1 MRKIITTILI
11 IAIIVTAVC
20 FTGCYNNEERA
31 KNIQKSQ
38 TFIITDEE
46 TGVQYIVY
54 RERDNWAGMGGIT
67 PRYNSDGT
75 LHTVNDK
82 EKTDSL
88 NIKREYDE
96 CGRLEK
102 N

>member
-1 MRKIITTILI
+1 M
-11 IAIIVTAVC
+11 
-20 FTGCYNNEERA
+20 
-31 KNIQKSQ
+31 
-38 TFIITDEE
+38 
-46 TGVQYIVY
+46 Y

-96 CGRLEK
+96 CRRSEK

>member
-1 MRKIITTILI
+1 MKKIMSIILVIIITTM
-11 IAIIVTAVC
+11 C
-20 FTGCYNNEERA
+20 FTACDKKDRA
-31 KNIQKSQ
+31 EDIQKSQ

-54 RERDNWAGMGGIT
+54 REQASWAGMGGIT

-88 NIKREYDE
+88 NIKKDSES
-96 CGRLEK
+96 K
-102 N
+102 

>member
-1 MRKIITTILI
+1 MKKIIITILI
-11 IAIIVTAVC
+11 IAIIITTAC
-20 FTGCYNNEERA
+20 FTGCDKEERA
-31 KNIQKSQ
+31 KYIQKSQ

-54 RERDNWAGMGGIT
+54 REQAGQGGMGGIT

-75 LHTVNDK
+75 LHTVNDN

-88 NIKREYDE
+88 NIKKENR
-96 CGRLEK
+96 GTTK
-102 N
+102 

>member
-1 MRKIITTILI
+1 MRKIITTIFI
-11 IAIIVTAVC
+11 ITAIITVVC
-20 FTGCYNNEERA
+20 FTGCGKEEIA
-31 KNIQKSQ
+31 NSIQRSQ
-38 TFIITDEE
+38 KILIITDEE

-54 RERDNWAGMGGIT
+54 RDKDNWAGMGGIT

-82 EKTDSL
+82 EKIDSL

-96 CGRLEK
+96 CGR
-102 N
+102 